1 MYIYIYI
8 ILVSGIILYDS
19 LIDTDIPLLQD
30 PRRLDP
36 RRAVPSVSS
45 HYEPLNLDNN
55 SDMQNALHHSLS
67 KPLHALDVIK
77 VETPP
82 VSLISKSETEPRES
96 LTDPM
101 IDHLASK
108 ENLDVLDDP
117 MEPEPSLNV
126 SAPSNL
132 ELSPVCAVDPELAAS
147 TSSDITANEDVD
159 GNMPECDQ
167 YSYSSPLL
175 TMLVTEDNS
184 HDLPPLPLY
193 IELTDEQ
200 KRTLQKL
207 AVTRIIEDYKQIR
220 ATGSGRACLPLLAR
234 LVLQV
239 VIISFFYLCAYNM

>member
-1 MYIYIYI
+1 
-8 ILVSGIILYDS
+8 
-19 LIDTDIPLLQD
+19 
-30 PRRLDP
+30 
-36 RRAVPSVSS
+36 
-45 HYEPLNLDNN
+45 
-55 SDMQNALHHSLS
+55 MQTALHHSSS
-67 KPLHALDVIK
+67 KPLHALDVNQ

-82 VSLISKSETEPRES
+82 VSLISKSETELHES
-96 LTDPM
+96 STDPV

-117 MEPEPSLNV
+117 MEPEPPLNV

-132 ELSPVCAVDPELAAS
+132 ELSPVRAVDPELAAS
-147 TSSDITANEDVD
+147 TPSDISANEDVD

-167 YSYSSPLL
+167 YSSPLS

-184 HDLPPLPLY
+184 HDLPPLPLH

-220 ATGSGRACLPLLAR
+220 ATGSGQACLPLLAR

-239 VIISFFYLCAYNM
+239 VIISLSYACADNM